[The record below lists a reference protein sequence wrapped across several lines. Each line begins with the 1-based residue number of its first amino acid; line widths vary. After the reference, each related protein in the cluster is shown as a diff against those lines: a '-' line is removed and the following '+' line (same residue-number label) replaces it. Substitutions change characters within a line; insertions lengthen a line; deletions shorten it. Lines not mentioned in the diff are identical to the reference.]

1 MTPRALHWQVADAS
15 MMWLQCV
22 AGCCVAEVRWYMRQ
36 AKLSPLVI
44 VEL

>member
-1 MTPRALHWQVADAS
+1 MTLRAPHWQVADAS
-15 MMWLQCV
+15 LTWLQCV

-36 AKLSPLVI
+36 ATLPPLVM